1 MYNQTMK
8 LMVEDEKNQ
17 SSTAIKVLRKSD
29 FYVLRK
35 CLKPQEKKIGEHI
48 CSYWPQE
55 VKDQPLPLC
64 RHNFHYFQLKQL
76 VT

>member
-48 CSYWPQE
+48 CSY
-55 VKDQPLPLC
+55 
-64 RHNFHYFQLKQL
+64 
-76 VT
+76 